1 MHYRRVEITA
11 GKEHVIPCARSKKKM
26 SQRGIFFLER
36 TMEESDPRGLGD
48 LTLRLASESEGR
60 AEVGPLSGAQ
70 EQSSVALYGRFPS
83 PAPRK

>member
-1 MHYRRVEITA
+1 
-11 GKEHVIPCARSKKKM
+11 
-26 SQRGIFFLER
+26 
-36 TMEESDPRGLGD
+36 MEESDPRGLGD

-83 PAPRK
+83 PAPRKRLIGVIRLGFFISTKTL